1 MALPPLFDPI
11 VNAPKWQKMVLGLM
25 GVVALVVAAY
35 FFLISPIEVQISALT
50 AEHESLQREL
60 VESRRIVADL
70 ARFRREIAELEKHIE
85 VIKEKLPSEKEM
97 PTLYRTLSDAAYQ
110 AGLGVALF
118 QPREPKVTDYFNE
131 IPITLNAEGGYHQLG
146 DFYERVA
153 AFPRVVNVVD
163 WRLTGLGKGRATVKA
178 DLTLATYVYRPVG
191 SPPAP
196 KPPAPG
202 AQPAPARQ

>member
-1 MALPPLFDPI
+1 MTLPPLFDPI
-11 VNAPKWQKMVLGLM
+11 VNAPKWQKMVLGLA
-25 GVVALVVAAY
+25 GVVVLVAAAY
-35 FFLISPIEVQISALT
+35 FLLISPIEVRISALR
-50 AEHESLQREL
+50 AQRESLQREL
-60 VESRRIVADL
+60 MESRRIVADI
-70 ARFRREIAELEKHIE
+70 ARFRREIAELEKNIE
-85 VIKEKLPSEKEM
+85 VIKEKLPNEKEM

-118 QPREPKVTDYFNE
+118 QPREPKVTEYFNE

-163 WRLTGLGKGRATVKA
+163 WRLTGLSKGRTSIKA

-196 KPPAPG
+196 KPPG
-202 AQPAPARQ
+202 ARPVPARQ

>member
-1 MALPPLFDPI
+1 MTLPPLFDPI
-11 VNAPKWQKMVLGLM
+11 VNAPKWQKMVLGLA
-25 GVVALVVAAY
+25 GVVVLVAATY
-35 FFLISPIEVQISALT
+35 FLLISPIEVRISALR
-50 AEHESLQREL
+50 AQRESLQREL
-60 VESRRIVADL
+60 MESRRIVADI
-70 ARFRREIAELEKHIE
+70 ARFRREIAELEKNIE
-85 VIKEKLPSEKEM
+85 VIKEKLPNEKEM

-118 QPREPKVTDYFNE
+118 QPREPKVTEYFNE

-163 WRLTGLGKGRATVKA
+163 WRLTGLSKGRTSIKA

-196 KPPAPG
+196 KPPG
-202 AQPAPARQ
+202 ARPVPARQ

>member
-1 MALPPLFDPI
+1 MTLPPLFDPI
-11 VNAPKWQKMVLGLM
+11 VNAPKWQKMVLGLV
-25 GVVALVVAAY
+25 GVVVLVAAAY
-35 FFLISPIEVQISALT
+35 FLLISPIEVRISALR
-50 AEHESLQREL
+50 AQRESLQREL
-60 VESRRIVADL
+60 MESRRIVADI
-70 ARFRREIAELEKHIE
+70 ARFRREIAELEKNIE
-85 VIKEKLPSEKEM
+85 VIKEKLPNEKEM

-118 QPREPKVTDYFNE
+118 QPREPKVTEYFNE

-163 WRLTGLGKGRATVKA
+163 WRLTGLSKGRTSIKA

-196 KPPAPG
+196 KPPG
-202 AQPAPARQ
+202 ARPVPARQ

>member
-1 MALPPLFDPI
+1 MTLPPLFDPI
-11 VNAPKWQKMVLGLM
+11 VNAPKWQKMVLGLV
-25 GVVALVVAAY
+25 GVVVLVAAAY
-35 FFLISPIEVQISALT
+35 FLLISPIEVRISALR
-50 AEHESLQREL
+50 AQRESLQREL
-60 VESRRIVADL
+60 IESRRIVADI
-70 ARFRREIAELEKHIE
+70 ARFRREIAELEKNIE
-85 VIKEKLPSEKEM
+85 VIKEKLPNEKEM

-118 QPREPKVTDYFNE
+118 QPREPKVTEYFNE

-163 WRLTGLGKGRATVKA
+163 WRLTGLSKGRTSIKA

-196 KPPAPG
+196 KPPG
-202 AQPAPARQ
+202 ARPVPARQ

>member
-1 MALPPLFDPI
+1 MTLPPLFDPI
-11 VNAPKWQKMVLGLM
+11 VNAPKWQKMVLGLA
-25 GVVALVVAAY
+25 GVVVLVAAAY
-35 FFLISPIEVQISALT
+35 FLLISPIEVRISALR
-50 AEHESLQREL
+50 AQRESLQREL
-60 VESRRIVADL
+60 IESRRIVADI
-70 ARFRREIAELEKHIE
+70 ARFRREIAELEKNIE
-85 VIKEKLPSEKEM
+85 VIKEKLPNEKEM

-118 QPREPKVTDYFNE
+118 QPREPKVTEYFNE

-163 WRLTGLGKGRATVKA
+163 WRLTGLSKGRTSIKA

-196 KPPAPG
+196 KPPG
-202 AQPAPARQ
+202 ARPVPARQ